1 MMVYSTFVSE
11 VVTPKQWEKFH
22 TSMTREAPLPEMVK
36 GVVDSLRIPK
46 WMRVDGTFELE
57 TIEEFVVRKGYSHPF
72 VSAALDKFIE
82 SDTGMDLWEEFPQYK
97 QSFNTLAAATNS
109 RIAWD
114 DMFNYHPVPD
124 SRSTLSPIGTL
135 GVTQE
140 PGYKLRVFA
149 NPNIIHQLVMSR
161 LKRQLFHLLRKVKW
175 DCTYNQSNG
184 TDWVKVQLDQGK
196 EVFSIDLSDATNNF
210 PFDLQIKVLR
220 EIGCRDED
228 VELFL
233 RLSRAPWSSTH
244 EKPSKTYR
252 WTVGQPLGLGPSFPA
267 FALTHGVL
275 VHSIALAS
283 RVTDC
288 FRVLGDDIVISDEK
302 VALQYLELWKSWEYP
317 FLRIKRY
324 VQPVLPNS
332 LAKSC
337 PGMVSW
343 LV

>member
-1 MMVYSTFVSE
+1 MSLRHARDLRERFMAIGVSKNLASQLSSEVSQWVLSSGQEWTVNRLKLLKTAFLRRIAGEAYSLPYVAKRLDSLGAVPKGPFGVLWNNVDASDITTISRALNCMMVYSTFVSE

-135 GVTQE
+135 G
-140 PGYKLRVFA
+140 
-149 NPNIIHQLVMSR
+149 NS
-161 LKRQLFHLLRKVKW
+161 
-175 DCTYNQSNG
+175 G
-184 TDWVKVQLDQGK
+184 TW
-196 EVFSIDLSDATNNF
+196 
-210 PFDLQIKVLR
+210 LQ
-220 EIGCRDED
+220 
-228 VELFL
+228 
-233 RLSRAPWSSTH
+233 T
-244 EKPSKTYR
+244 
-252 WTVGQPLGLGPSFPA
+252 
-267 FALTHGVL
+267 
-275 VHSIALAS
+275 
-283 RVTDC
+283 
-288 FRVLGDDIVISDEK
+288 
-302 VALQYLELWKSWEYP
+302 
-317 FLRIKRY
+317 
-324 VQPVLPNS
+324 
-332 LAKSC
+332 
-337 PGMVSW
+337 
-343 LV
+343 